1 MTLRMLT
8 AATATALML
17 TLSACG
23 GGGGNDHEAA
33 PPPGQ
38 GTPPPTQPEPPPP
51 PPAQGTA
58 KVSGRVTSA
67 LDGQGIAQVTVTAG
81 GASGVTGDDGSYT
94 LTTVS
99 PGASVL
105 VSFAKSGLVPQS
117 RATSALTAADASTV
131 VNVPMLP
138 VAVRDTFDAQ
148 AARDIAV
155 PGSTAMVRLSAGS
168 LRRPD
173 GSVPTG
179 QVTAQVTPIAP
190 ASDVNVMP
198 GNYLAATDAGA
209 APMESFGALDASFT
223 DADGTPVNLAAGT
236 TATVRIAPSSRS
248 GALPPSVPLFFY
260 NTTTGLWVQEGSAAL
275 QGTAPNQYYEGT
287 VTHFTTWNADQI
299 YDTVRINGCVQDAA
313 GARVAGALVTSE
325 GKSYTGQSSTITNA
339 NGEFSVAAKRGS
351 AAFVVATTNTELSNA
366 PTLSVGVQDET
377 MDGCLTLT
385 RSALSIKLTWGG
397 EPRDLDA
404 HTLGANAGE
413 HIYFSDKGSLA
424 TAPFVALDVDDTNS
438 FGPEVTTFAKLAK
451 NRTYRFYVRNYS
463 STFDPG
469 QTGSPA
475 RVEVNNRG
483 TQTIFAPPAGETG
496 NTDFW
501 HVFDVRTDDACNASL
516 VTVQQFLETAPAA
529 VNTDANAQYCN

>member
-8 AATATALML
+8 AATAAALVL

-23 GGGGNDHEAA
+23 GGNDHDAA
-33 PPPGQ
+33 PPPDQ
-38 GTPPPTQPEPPPP
+38 GTPPPTQPEPPPPPP

-67 LDGQGIAQVTVTAG
+67 IDGQGIAQVTVTAG
-81 GASGVTGDDGSYT
+81 GASGVTSDDGSYT

-138 VAVRDTFDAQ
+138 VAVRETFNAQ

-223 DADGTPVNLAAGT
+223 DADGTPVNLAAGS

-248 GALPPSVPLFFY
+248 GTLPASVPLFFY

-287 VTHFTTWNADQI
+287 VTHFTTWNADQL
-299 YDTVRINGCVQDAA
+299 YNTVRINGCVQDAA

-325 GKSYTGQSSTITNA
+325 GKSYTGKASTITNA
-339 NGEFSVAAKRGS
+339 NGEFSVAAKS
-351 AAFVVATTNTELSNA
+351 ASDAFVVATTNAELSNA
-366 PTLSVGVQDET
+366 PTINVGAQDQAL
-377 MDGCLTLT
+377 DGCLTLT
-385 RSALSIKLTWGG
+385 RSALSIKLTWGAA
-397 EPRDLDA
+397 PSDLDS

-413 HIYFSDKGSLA
+413 HVYYSDKGSLA
-424 TAPFVALDVDDTNS
+424 TAPFVALDVDDIDS

-483 TQTIFAPPAGETG
+483 TQTIFAPPAGESS

-501 HVFDVRTDDACNASL
+501 HVFDLRTDESCNASL
-516 VTVQQFLETAPAA
+516 VPVQQFLENAPAE
-529 VNTDANAQYCN
+529 VNTEANAQYCN

>member
-8 AATATALML
+8 AATAAALIL

-23 GGGGNDHEAA
+23 GDGDYTPPPAQGT

-38 GTPPPTQPEPPPP
+38 GTPPPQS
-51 PPAQGTA
+51 TA
-58 KVSGRVTSA
+58 KISGRVTNA

-81 GASGVTGDDGSYT
+81 GASGVTGDDGSYS

-99 PGASVL
+99 PAASVL
-105 VSFAKSGLVPQS
+105 VSFSKGGLVPQS
-117 RATSALTAADASTV
+117 RATAGVTTADASTV

-138 VAVRDTFDAQ
+138 VGVSDTFNAQ

-155 PGSTAMVRLSAGS
+155 PGSTAMVRLSANS

-173 GSVPTG
+173 GSAPTG
-179 QVTAQVTPIAP
+179 MVTAQVTTIAP
-190 ASDVNVMP
+190 AGDVNVMP

-223 DADGTPVNLAAGT
+223 DADGTPVNLAAGS

-248 GALPPSVPLFFY
+248 GTLPSSVPLFFY
-260 NTTTGLWVQEGSAAL
+260 NTTTGLWVQEGSAGL

-299 YDTVRINGCVQDAA
+299 YNTVRINGCVQDAA

-325 GKSYTGQSSTITNA
+325 GKSYTGTASAITNA
-339 NGEFSVAAKRGS
+339 NGEFSVAAKS
-351 AAFVVATTNTELSNA
+351 VSDAFVVATTSAELSNA
-366 PTLSVGVQDET
+366 PTINVGNQDQAL
-377 MDGCLTLT
+377 DGCLTLT

-397 EPRDLDA
+397 SPSDLDS

-424 TAPFVALDVDDTNS
+424 TAPFVALDVDDTDS

-463 STFDPG
+463 ASFEPG

-483 TQTIFAPPAGETG
+483 TQTIFAPPAGETN

-501 HVFDVRTDDACNASL
+501 HVFDLRTDESCNASL
-516 VTVQQFLETAPAA
+516 VPVQQFLETAPAE